1 MMGNLLFFSKFV
13 QNISTMKVVFTVIIL
28 FFLCLKLSAQRFIE
42 KTFDTIQIDTSVV
55 YGRADWWDDGNSGLG
70 VYDTVDITLDLYRPP
85 ASDTMSKRP
94 VVIALFGGAFMKG
107 SSERPDIVAWCD
119 SLAHYGYV
127 AAAINYRLG
136 FNPSGSGVTT
146 IGPDVGLKRAAW
158 RAIQDGRA
166 AVRYFKAMHDTYNID
181 TTQIFLLGNSAGAIT
196 ALHVG
201 YMNSDEW
208 LPEAGEYL
216 YGTSPN
222 NVDLGC
228 LDCCTSL
235 DGHWNHSVDVAGI
248 ISLWGATLDLAYF
261 EADENIPVMLVH
273 GTDDGIVPYGSGSPF
288 NMGTG
293 WEVTFTTHG
302 SLPIH
307 QRLDSL
313 GTDHEFYPFQGEGH
327 ILYSCG
333 NFDLETF
340 EKDSFPC
347 EHWDS
352 VFYDGID
359 FLADYNTYMDDP
371 VFNQINKHVDLQVFP
386 NPSHGTITIKLP
398 VEIQNATV
406 SIYTMT
412 GRQVKK
418 LVMRAPECQVDVSDL
433 SNGAYLLT
441 CDDDKRILTKKLFI
455 F

>member
-1 MMGNLLFFSKFV
+1 
-13 QNISTMKVVFTVIIL
+13 MKVVFTVIIL

-136 FNPSGSGVTT
+136 FNPAGSGGTE
-146 IGPDVGLKRAAW
+146 GPDVGLKRAAW

-201 YMNSDEW
+201 YMNPDDW

-216 YGTSPN
+216 YGTSAN

-261 EADENIPVMLVH
+261 EADENIPVMFVH

-293 WEVTFTTHG
+293 WDVTFTTHG

-327 ILYSCG
+327 SLYSCG

-347 EHWDS
+347 EYWDS

-359 FLADYNTYMDDP
+359 FLAEHNIYSD
-371 VFNQINKHVDLQVFP
+371 
-386 NPSHGTITIKLP
+386 
-398 VEIQNATV
+398 ETV
-406 SIYTMT
+406 SIYKETKISASIYPNPANQTVNIVFDNMPEKICDIKLYDIT
-412 GRQVKK
+412 GKQVKSVPIKSDQTK
-418 LVMRAPECQVDVSDL
+418 LDISGL
-433 SNGAYLLT
+433 SGGLYLLKINQGA
-441 CDDDKRILTKKLFI
+441 CHLNKKLI
-455 F
+455 IK

>member
-1 MMGNLLFFSKFV
+1 MKF
-13 QNISTMKVVFTVIIL
+13 VFTVIVL
-28 FFLCLKLSAQRFIE
+28 FFLCLQLSAQRFIE
-42 KTFDTIQIDTSVV
+42 KTFDTIQVDTSIV
-55 YGRADWWDDGNSGLG
+55 YGRADWWDDGNSGFG
-70 VYDTVDITLDLYRPP
+70 VYDTVDITLDLYQPSV
-85 ASDTMSKRP
+85 SDTMSKRP
-94 VVIALFGGAFMKG
+94 MVIALFGGAFMKG

-136 FNPSGSGVTT
+136 FNPAGSGGTT
-146 IGPDVGLKRAAW
+146 GPDVGLKRAAW

-201 YMNSDEW
+201 YMNLDDW
-208 LPEAGEYL
+208 LPEAGGYL
-216 YGTSPN
+216 YGTSAN

-261 EADENIPVMLVH
+261 EEDENIPVMLVH
-273 GTDDGIVPYGSGSPF
+273 GTDDGIVPYDSGSPF

-293 WEVTFTTHG
+293 WDVTFTTHG

-307 QRLDSL
+307 QRLDSI
-313 GTDHEFYPFQGEGH
+313 GTDHEFYPYQGEGH
-327 ILYSCG
+327 ALYSCG
-333 NFDLETF
+333 NFNLETF

-347 EHWDS
+347 EHWEP
-352 VFYDGID
+352 VFNDGID
-359 FLADYNTYMDDP
+359 FLAEYNVYSDEP
-371 VFNQINKHVDLQVFP
+371 
-386 NPSHGTITIKLP
+386 
-398 VEIQNATV
+398 V
-406 SIYTMT
+406 SIYEKTKMSSTIYPNPANQSVNIVFDNIPEKTCDIKLYDIT
-412 GRQVKK
+412 GKQVKSVSVKSEQTK
-418 LVMRAPECQVDVSDL
+418 LDISGL
-433 SNGAYLLT
+433 SGGLYLLKINQGAYHLNQ
-441 CDDDKRILTKKLFI
+441 KLI
-455 F
+455 IE

>member
-1 MMGNLLFFSKFV
+1 
-13 QNISTMKVVFTVIIL
+13 MKVVFTVIIL
-28 FFLCLKLSAQRFIE
+28 FFLCLQLSAQRFIE

-136 FNPSGSGVTT
+136 FNPAGSGGTY
-146 IGPDVGLKRAAW
+146 GPDVGLKRAAW

-166 AVRYFKAMHDTYNID
+166 AVRYFKAMHEEYNID
-181 TTQIFLLGNSAGAIT
+181 TTQIYLLGNSAGAIT

-201 YMNSDEW
+201 YMNPDDW

-216 YGTSPN
+216 YGTSAN

-235 DGHWNHSVDVAGI
+235 DGHWDHSVDVAGI

-293 WEVTFTTHG
+293 WDVTFTTHG

-313 GTDHEFYPFQGEGH
+313 GADHEFYPFQGEGH
-327 ILYSCG
+327 TLYSCG

-359 FLADYNTYMDDP
+359 FLAEHNIYSD
-371 VFNQINKHVDLQVFP
+371 
-386 NPSHGTITIKLP
+386 
-398 VEIQNATV
+398 ETV
-406 SIYTMT
+406 SIYKETKISASIYPNPANQTVNIVFDNMPEKVCDIKLYDIT
-412 GRQVKK
+412 GKQVKSVPIK
-418 LVMRAPECQVDVSDL
+418 SDQTKVDISGL
-433 SNGAYLLT
+433 SGGLYLLKINQGA
-441 CDDDKRILTKKLFI
+441 CHLNKKLI
-455 F
+455 IK